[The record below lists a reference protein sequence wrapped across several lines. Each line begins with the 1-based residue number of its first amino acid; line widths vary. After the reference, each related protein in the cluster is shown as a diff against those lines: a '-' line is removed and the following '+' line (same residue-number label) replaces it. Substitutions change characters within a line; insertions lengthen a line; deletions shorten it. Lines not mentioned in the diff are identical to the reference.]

1 MKIGAGMTAIAMIN
15 VAVYGNRQGGKMEDV
30 QRAIEKVRTDIQDG
44 KSDEEI
50 FRSLQTFLGKDLETD
65 KKVAELLVS
74 IPDVRVAKLL
84 QRMLGFFKEKKIQKT
99 IKRSLYRLKSRGIAI
114 EEVILDEGRPIL
126 YPLKTELPKGH
137 ASSIDFIGNRLLLL
151 VIPRVGRG
159 LTVMQGVISD
169 TNGLVD
175 FSGEEMARK
184 EFIGF
189 FEKVQKNTP
198 FPFVEMDPSYVAFL
212 YAQAY
217 RLTLKQRRT
226 LPQDYLLLKS
236 DIEGIK
242 REYEKALV
250 YSYLQ
255 IDKIAGDDGLLKK
268 AESLLKNDL
277 FSGWGI
283 DQDQIQPY
291 ADAIREAGE
300 SKIILSQAQ
309 KEVRFQEVYLRAL
322 SELFSD
328 EKRVLYRQRLE
339 EMAYVL
345 FKLGRSEEAEISLA
359 VAIDLEKPINPIQP
373 NAFLYQ
379 LVIKSISA
387 LLAEAYEKEK
397 KEPSLIV
404 KP

>member
-1 MKIGAGMTAIAMIN
+1 
-15 VAVYGNRQGGKMEDV
+15 MEDV
-30 QRAIEKVRTDIQDG
+30 QKAIEKVRADIQDG

-50 FRSLQTFLGKDLETD
+50 FRSLQTLLRKDLETD

-74 IPDVRVAKLL
+74 IPDVKVAKLL

-99 IKRSLYRLKSRGIAI
+99 IKRSLYRLKSRGIPI
-114 EEVILDEGRPIL
+114 EEVSLDERRPVL
-126 YPLKTELPKGH
+126 YPLKTDSPKGH
-137 ASSIDFIGNRLLLL
+137 ASAIDFLGNRLLLL
-151 VIPRVGRG
+151 VIPRVSRG

-169 TNGLVD
+169 TKGLVD
-175 FSGEEMARK
+175 FSGEEMTRK

-189 FEKVQKNTP
+189 FEKVQGNTP
-198 FPFVEMDPSYVAFL
+198 FPFVEMEPSYVAFL

-217 RLTLKQRRT
+217 RLTLERKMT
-226 LPQDYLLLKS
+226 PPQDYLLLKS
-236 DIEGIK
+236 EIDGIK
-242 REYEKALV
+242 REYGKALV

-255 IDKIAGDDGLLKK
+255 ADKIVGDDWLSKR
-268 AESLLKNDL
+268 AEGLLKNDL
-277 FSGWGI
+277 FSGWKI

-291 ADAIREAGE
+291 TDAVREAEE

-309 KEVRFQEVYLRAL
+309 KEARFQEVYLKAL

-328 EKRVLYRQRLE
+328 EKRVLYKRRLE

-345 FKLGRSEEAEISLA
+345 FKLGRNEEAEISLA
-359 VAIDLEKPINPIQP
+359 VAIDLEKSINPIQP

-379 LVIKSISA
+379 LVIKSIFA
-387 LLAEAYEKEK
+387 LLAEAHEKET